1 VEGSQLRVV
10 EFQRENWRD
19 ASRALRKIA
28 DQMDSGELPLCSI
41 GVMAMRDPS
50 GQVELF
56 AFGPV
61 ADDLQSL
68 AMFRLAEQKLIDVL
82 LDGGE
87 G

>member
-1 VEGSQLRVV
+1 MRLV
-10 EFQRENWRD
+10 EFQRENWRE
-19 ASRALRKIA
+19 AAKTIRKIA
-28 DQMDSGELPLCSI
+28 DQLDSGELPVCSI

-68 AMFRLAEQKLIDVL
+68 ALFRLAEQKLIGVL
-82 LDGGE
+82 LDGE
-87 G
+87 

>member
-1 VEGSQLRVV
+1 MKVV

-19 ASRALRKIA
+19 ASKTLRKIA
-28 DQMDSGELPLCSI
+28 DQLDSGELPVCSI
-41 GVMAMRDPS
+41 SVMAMRDPS

-68 AMFRLAEQKLIDVL
+68 AMFRLAEQKLIDAL

>member
-1 VEGSQLRVV
+1 MKVV

-19 ASRALRKIA
+19 ASRTLRKIA
-28 DQMDSGELPLCSI
+28 DQLDGGDLPVCSI

-50 GQVELF
+50 GHVGVF

-61 ADDLQSL
+61 ADDLQTL

-82 LDGGE
+82 LGGE
-87 G
+87 